1 MSTSRLV
8 RASAVVGAG
17 MLFVMGVPGTAAA
30 QAPPQ
35 LSGADTSWM
44 LISTALVL
52 LMTPALAFFYGGLVR
67 SKNALNTMM
76 MSIISLGFVGVL
88 WAMFGYSLAFSPGS
102 NWIGDT
108 SNFFLRGVAPPE
120 ITTRHIY
127 VGIIPFVLI
136 QLCALVVLW
145 FAPGLATWLPRML
158 YGG

>member
-30 QAPPQ
+30 QAPPE
-35 LSGADTSWM
+35 LSGADTAWM

-76 MSIISLGFVGVL
+76 MSVISLGFVGVL
-88 WAMFGYSLAFSPGS
+88 WAMFGYSLAFTAGN

-108 SNFFLRGVAPPE
+108 SRLLPARRRRSSRRARSRTCCSWP
-120 ITTRHIY
+120 TR
-127 VGIIPFVLI
+127 
-136 QLCALVVLW
+136 A
-145 FAPGLATWLPRML
+145 RSRSSRRR
-158 YGG
+158 